1 MKFQK
6 IQISKTDLN
15 SSPIR
20 VGGKS
25 SRPTHQVD
33 LGVDP
38 RVDLPGQVDLG
49 VDLGV
54 DLPRQ
59 VDSRVDLGVDLGVD
73 LAPEPDRAQPP
84 LAGLV
89 CVWSIF

>member
-15 SSPIR
+15 FSPIK
-20 VGGKS
+20 VGGKI
-25 SRPTHQVD
+25 PAQTHQVD

-54 DLPRQ
+54 DLPQ
-59 VDSRVDLGVDLGVD
+59 
-73 LAPEPDRAQPP
+73 
-84 LAGLV
+84 AGRL
-89 CVWSIF
+89 

>member
-1 MKFQK
+1 MTHYGPMKFQK

-15 SSPIR
+15 FSPIR

-54 DLPRQ
+54 DLPQ
-59 VDSRVDLGVDLGVD
+59 
-73 LAPEPDRAQPP
+73 
-84 LAGLV
+84 AGRL
-89 CVWSIF
+89 